1 MTPEQYDAYQEYRPE
16 RDDDTPQYPYQGF
29 YDGDGSSRKR
39 RKSGGHGGWWILV
52 IVALVAAG
60 VIGFFSRYSMEIRQ
74 TSNGYTLSIQDGR
87 DKTPESPV
95 PDEGEKVLNQT
106 GPTVQVPA
114 AVVGSGT
121 ELTLTETPASPEMP
135 GDAGLT
141 LQQIYKKVIPSVV
154 SITST
159 TYSGVAS
166 GTGIIMS
173 SDGYI
178 ITNAHV
184 IDDASKLVV
193 ILAGGEEV
201 EATLVGKDETT
212 DLALLKIE
220 KDGLTAINLG
230 NSDEVRVGETVLAI
244 GNPMGQE
251 LYGSVSKGII
261 SATNRQI
268 TMDSQVYTMLQ
279 TDTAINP
286 GNSGGALVITKGE
299 LIGICSVKTIS
310 TGTDSNGNSISA
322 EGLGFAIPINEAM
335 PIIEELKE
343 KGYVERPVLGV
354 TGGFLT
360 EQGAAYY
367 RCPVGFVV
375 QQVSAGG
382 GAEAAGIQSMD
393 VITAIDG
400 QELASYAEM
409 SQAITS
415 HEIGDT
421 VTVTVW
427 RNGETLDLNV
437 TLGAS
442 GNTSETTPTT
452 TPAEVR

>member
-1 MTPEQYDAYQEYRPE
+1 MS
-16 RDDDTPQYPYQGF
+16 QYPFDEKPPRKGNNVWF
-29 YDGDGSSRKR
+29 YVV
-39 RKSGGHGGWWILV
+39 LV
-52 IVALVAAG
+52 LV
-60 VIGFFSRYSMEIRQ
+60 
-74 TSNGYTLSIQDGR
+74 
-87 DKTPESPV
+87 
-95 PDEGEKVLNQT
+95 
-106 GPTVQVPA
+106 A
-114 AVVGSGT
+114 AVVGGLFVRYMWPALQQPSSDPQT
-121 ELTLTETPASPEMP
+121 NVSPTPTPTSEATTTQPETTAATDGSLVNSNTDVAEDASLPDMLEAVGPAVVGISNRAEIASPNGIIGSINGIPVP
-135 GDAGLT
+135 GN
-141 LQQIYKKVIPSVV
+141 SE
-154 SITST
+154 T
-159 TYSGVAS
+159 TEETEQGYGSGV
-166 GTGIIMS
+166 IIS
-173 SDGYI
+173 TDGYI

-268 TMDSQVYTMLQ
+268 TMDSHVYTMLQ

-286 GNSGGALVITKGE
+286 GNSGGALVNTKGE

>member
-1 MTPEQYDAYQEYRPE
+1 MS
-16 RDDDTPQYPYQGF
+16 QYPFDEKPPRKGNNVWF
-29 YDGDGSSRKR
+29 YVV
-39 RKSGGHGGWWILV
+39 LV
-52 IVALVAAG
+52 LV
-60 VIGFFSRYSMEIRQ
+60 
-74 TSNGYTLSIQDGR
+74 
-87 DKTPESPV
+87 
-95 PDEGEKVLNQT
+95 
-106 GPTVQVPA
+106 A
-114 AVVGSGT
+114 AVVGGLFVRYMWPALQQPSSDPQT
-121 ELTLTETPASPEMP
+121 NVSPTPTPTSEATTTQPETTAATDGSLVNSNTDVAEDASLPDMLEAVGPAVVGISNRAEIASPNGIIGSINGIPVP
-135 GDAGLT
+135 GN
-141 LQQIYKKVIPSVV
+141 SE
-154 SITST
+154 T
-159 TYSGVAS
+159 TEETEQGYGSGV
-166 GTGIIMS
+166 IIS
-173 SDGYI
+173 TDGYI

-268 TMDSQVYTMLQ
+268 TMDSHVYTMLQ

-286 GNSGGALVITKGE
+286 GNSGGALVNTKGE

-375 QQVSAGG
+375 QQVSVGG

>member
-1 MTPEQYDAYQEYRPE
+1 MS
-16 RDDDTPQYPYQGF
+16 QYPFDEKPPRKGNNVWF
-29 YDGDGSSRKR
+29 YVV
-39 RKSGGHGGWWILV
+39 LV
-52 IVALVAAG
+52 LV
-60 VIGFFSRYSMEIRQ
+60 
-74 TSNGYTLSIQDGR
+74 
-87 DKTPESPV
+87 
-95 PDEGEKVLNQT
+95 
-106 GPTVQVPA
+106 A
-114 AVVGSGT
+114 AVVGGLFVRYMWPALQQPSSDPQT
-121 ELTLTETPASPEMP
+121 NASPTPTPTSEATTTQPETTAATDGSLVNSNTDVAEDASLPDMLEAVGPAVVGISNRAEIASPNGIIGSINGIPVP
-135 GDAGLT
+135 GN
-141 LQQIYKKVIPSVV
+141 SE
-154 SITST
+154 T
-159 TYSGVAS
+159 TEETEQGYGSGV
-166 GTGIIMS
+166 IIS
-173 SDGYI
+173 TDGYI

-268 TMDSQVYTMLQ
+268 TMDSHVYTMLQ

-286 GNSGGALVITKGE
+286 GNSGGALVNTKGE

>member
-1 MTPEQYDAYQEYRPE
+1 MS
-16 RDDDTPQYPYQGF
+16 QYPFDEKPPRKGNNVWF
-29 YDGDGSSRKR
+29 YVV
-39 RKSGGHGGWWILV
+39 LV
-52 IVALVAAG
+52 LV
-60 VIGFFSRYSMEIRQ
+60 
-74 TSNGYTLSIQDGR
+74 
-87 DKTPESPV
+87 
-95 PDEGEKVLNQT
+95 
-106 GPTVQVPA
+106 A
-114 AVVGSGT
+114 AVVGGLFVRYMWPALQQPSSDPQT
-121 ELTLTETPASPEMP
+121 NVSPTPTPTSEATTTQPETTAANGGSLVNGNAEVAEDASLPDMLEAVGPAVVGISNRAEIASPNGIIGSINGIPVP
-135 GDAGLT
+135 GA
-141 LQQIYKKVIPSVV
+141 SN
-154 SITST
+154 T
-159 TYSGVAS
+159 TEETEQGYGSGV
-166 GTGIIMS
+166 IIS
-173 SDGYI
+173 TDGYI

-184 IDDASKLVV
+184 VDDASKLVV

-201 EATLVGKDETT
+201 EATLVGKDEAT

-220 KDGLTAINLG
+220 KEGLTAINLG
-230 NSDEVRVGETVLAI
+230 NSDEVRVGETALAI

-268 TMDSQVYTMLQ
+268 TMDSHVYTMLQ

-286 GNSGGALVITKGE
+286 GNSGGALVNTKGE
-299 LIGICSVKTIS
+299 LIGICSVKTVS

-354 TGGFLT
+354 SGGFLT

-409 SQAITS
+409 SQAITN

-442 GNTSETTPTT
+442 GDTSEPAPTT
-452 TPAEVR
+452 TPADIR

>member
-1 MTPEQYDAYQEYRPE
+1 MS
-16 RDDDTPQYPYQGF
+16 QYPFDEKPPRKGNNVWF
-29 YDGDGSSRKR
+29 YVV
-39 RKSGGHGGWWILV
+39 LV
-52 IVALVAAG
+52 LV
-60 VIGFFSRYSMEIRQ
+60 
-74 TSNGYTLSIQDGR
+74 
-87 DKTPESPV
+87 
-95 PDEGEKVLNQT
+95 
-106 GPTVQVPA
+106 A
-114 AVVGSGT
+114 AVVGGLFVRYMWPALQQPSSDPQT
-121 ELTLTETPASPEMP
+121 NVSPTPTPTSEATTTQPETTAATDGSLVNSNTDVAEDASLPDMLEAVGPAVVGISNRAEIASPNGIIGSINGIPVP
-135 GDAGLT
+135 GN
-141 LQQIYKKVIPSVV
+141 SE
-154 SITST
+154 T
-159 TYSGVAS
+159 TEETEQGYGSGV
-166 GTGIIMS
+166 IIS
-173 SDGYI
+173 PDGYI

-268 TMDSQVYTMLQ
+268 TMDSHVYTMLQ

-286 GNSGGALVITKGE
+286 GNSGGALVNTKGE